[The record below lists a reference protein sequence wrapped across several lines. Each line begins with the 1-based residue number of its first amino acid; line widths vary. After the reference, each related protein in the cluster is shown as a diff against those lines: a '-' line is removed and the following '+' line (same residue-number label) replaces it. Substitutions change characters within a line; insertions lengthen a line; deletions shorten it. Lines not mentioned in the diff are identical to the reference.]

1 MSPFVIAAISIG
13 LIVTIAFG
21 SGFPFRQL
29 DLNDTGVWVSND
41 AAGEFGRFNKAAI
54 GFDARLAPPGERIAP
69 FSLDIFQD
77 ANAAFGLDAR
87 AGRLTRI
94 DTVLNKP
101 VTEQAVGV
109 DGTSVVGLRG
119 GTIALMDR
127 LGRAWAAHYDA
138 NTGVADL
145 GAVDATLKP
154 LAELGLA
161 ADAPAGS
168 AAMAV
173 GVDGAVVVA
182 GVNGQVL
189 RLTPAGG
196 GFQAV
201 QVSDGR
207 PALNAITVTL
217 VGDALVSLDAAAGKL
232 VLPKGQVVSI
242 TPDPAARLQQP
253 GPSAATVLV
262 ATATGLLRVDLTS
275 GQVMPIDTIGGGQ
288 PADPV
293 HLDGCDFGAW
303 AGVGRVIRAC
313 GNADPSQMQVAK
325 GLVKPAF
332 RINRDQI
339 VLNDQANGLVFD
351 VDLQASI
358 DWPLPNPQQTQQ
370 TTKDDQPEPAESEPK
385 AVDDELY
392 ARPDRT
398 TVLHLLDNDTNTVAG
413 VLSIRQVSRPN
424 PSDGVRL
431 QIAPDGQTVL
441 VSFGAATAAVRFTY
455 TISDGSR
462 TDDGEVVVHNAGDQE
477 NAPVLRPNYVQ
488 PAYAVAAYGELSIPI
503 VTEWRDAEGDPVT
516 LLRATDADGTSIP
529 VTSSGQIDYTPGEA
543 RGDAERV
550 ITYEVTDG
558 RSAPVAQTVR
568 VRVLG
573 TDSLTEVSPVAQPD
587 VVRGEVGTPITITPL
602 ANDVPGA
609 DPRNLAARLVIA
621 ADVADQANLTVTT
634 DQKLGR
640 ITVIPQ
646 REGPYTLSYAVGFG
660 SATQVTGL
668 IRVDA
673 LRGEGQLP
681 VAMPDQAAMRGRNPV
696 LIDVLANDYDPGG
709 NLLSVIAA
717 TAADPEQVQVE
728 VIAGRW
734 LRVLPQG
741 NLLTPNPQAVHYTI
755 SNGSQ
760 VATGDALITQLDDG
774 DADRVLARK
783 DAAIVR
789 VGDSVLIP
797 VLNNDTT
804 VSGQQLH
811 LATDGL
817 GSGHDGQLPV
827 YDPSQPSGT
836 ATDVGQA
843 YVHGNQVRYVPP
855 ATVAGSRQVRI
866 PYTVLNTDGDA
877 AQSEAV
883 VTIKAE
889 PDQANPDRAPVASA
903 VETRVASGSRLEI
916 PIQTSGQDPDG
927 DSVVVAG
934 IASAPKL
941 GRVLGYGPTTITYEA
956 FPTDGLVGTDSFD
969 YLVTDRYGRTG
980 TGTVRIS
987 VTPPGQTQPPVAID
1001 DQVVAA
1007 PGVGLQLRVMA
1018 NDYFARDDSVAIA
1031 PLESVNNPLP
1041 AGAHLSGATGPL
1053 VLTAPGEGDQ
1063 PTLVNYALVG
1073 NAGTG
1078 PSATVK
1084 ITSKVGYNNPPVIR
1098 DQVAL
1103 VSGTTASVDL
1113 LAEASDLDGDIEA
1126 LRAEP
1131 LLAVTGANLVGS
1143 RYTVP
1148 LLDRAQAIPY
1158 QVTDAAG
1165 GVSAAVVYV
1174 PALGAGAP
1182 RLKTG
1187 ASISLPT
1194 NSSADFAL
1202 GDYVES
1208 PRGKDVRIASAKATA
1223 APATELEVKVDD
1235 PSRFTLTSK
1244 NGYVGPGSVT
1254 LQVMD
1259 SASLT
1264 DDGVLTATI
1273 SIPVQVG
1280 DRTPVLRCPADPQ
1293 TIVQGGEIK
1302 DLDITTLCHVW
1313 SPDPDQLAGLTY
1325 SADWATPIPGV
1336 DAAGGGH
1343 RVRLEASGSAVGGS
1357 SGVLTIGV
1365 IGTAAKPAS
1374 LPVTVVAAGRPKVRS
1389 VSYTDIKANTPVVIP
1404 LSLSSPLRDAQPKIL
1419 AVDQTNG
1426 GKATVSFTDTTITVT
1441 PDLATSGALEFRV
1454 LATDVGS
1461 APDRTDRQ
1469 AIGTIRMSVYSRPDP
1484 PTGLKSSAVVESGA
1498 ATLSWVPGK
1507 ANGAAIDGY
1516 RLKVATGAGAGAT
1529 MECRSSPCRFT
1540 GLQNGK
1546 AVTFQVQAHNKADW
1560 SDWSQPSAAITP
1572 DTLPGAPSSVSVSEP
1587 KDGSLLV
1594 SWGTIPNQG
1603 SALTRI
1609 HLTYG
1614 GRDYPVNASATSTR
1628 VSGLDNNQVYT
1639 FTVTAENRLGLGPS
1653 ASAKGQS
1660 SGRPLGLNVAEPSP
1674 QDLVGPTTQTVIS
1687 WSLGSA
1693 NGPTPVTYDV
1703 QRSDGH
1709 KVCSGVTARNCTDDS
1724 VAFDGTTYTY
1734 AVTATNATGG
1744 SEHAASASSP
1754 SWRATGTPDAWGSW
1768 SADPTG
1774 ADGTATISYT
1784 VPPSRGASSTVAVMN
1799 GSGVLRD
1806 IGSQTGGVHSLT
1818 LTGLSDGSA
1827 ASLRMRVCNEANR
1840 CSLSSTKS
1848 VTTFGPLGTPNVSG
1862 SASGDTVNAS
1872 ATGNGN
1878 GATATLTL
1886 YIDGTSVDT
1895 ATGTGALTVSRSGYS
1910 VGYNHTAT
1918 IRATLT
1924 TGSTTPSR
1932 SNGGTDTTTVTTP
1945 AAPRSVSV
1953 AQASN
1958 TITTATCEFGCNYV
1972 LVTLS
1977 GFSGSTN
1984 CSIWTNYTGDHV
1996 FSSYTA
2002 PGNGT
2007 HNSGAYFGYWG
2018 STVWAVCD
2026 GVSSPHVVWRK

>member
-1 MSPFVIAAISIG
+1 MSPFLIAAISIV

-21 SGFPFRQL
+21 NGFPFRQL

-54 GFDARLAPPGERIAP
+54 GIDTHLAPPGERISP
-69 FSLDIFQD
+69 FALDVFQD

-94 DTVLNKP
+94 DTVLGRP
-101 VTEQAVGV
+101 IVEQAVAV
-109 DGTSVVGLRG
+109 DGTSTVGLRG
-119 GTIALMDR
+119 GTIAVMDR
-127 LGRAWAAHYDA
+127 VGRLWAGRYDA
-138 NTGVADL
+138 ATGVADL

-154 LAELGLA
+154 LAELGLS

-168 AAMAV
+168 AAMTV
-173 GVDGAVVVA
+173 SLDGSVVVA
-182 GVNGQVL
+182 GSNGRLLQVAG
-189 RLTPAGG
+189 TPSGLQPAKIT
-196 GFQAV
+196 
-201 QVSDGR
+201 DGR
-207 PALNAITVTL
+207 PALTAIAVTT
-217 VGDALVSLDAAAGKL
+217 VGDQVVTLDAAAGKL
-232 VLPKGQVVSI
+232 VLPNGHLI
-242 TPDPAARLQQP
+242 TIDADPAARLQQP

-262 ATATGLLRVDLTS
+262 ATAKSLLRIDLTS
-275 GQVMPIDTIGGGQ
+275 GQIMPIDTMGDGQ
-288 PADPV
+288 PANPV
-293 HLDGCDFGAW
+293 HLDGCDFAAW
-303 AGVGRVIRAC
+303 AGQGRVTRVC
-313 GNADPSQMQVAK
+313 GNAEPTVMRVAK
-325 GLVKPAF
+325 GLVRPVF
-332 RINRDQI
+332 RINRDQL
-339 VLNDQANGLVFD
+339 VLNDQADGLVYD
-351 VDLQASI
+351 VDLQTSV
-358 DWPLPNPQQTQQ
+358 DWPQPNPQQTQQ

-385 AVDDELY
+385 AVDDELA

-398 TVLHLLDNDTNTVAG
+398 TVLHLLDNDTNTVTG
-413 VLSIRQVSRPN
+413 VLSIRQVSQPT
-424 PSDGVRL
+424 PAQGVAL
-431 QIAPDGQTVL
+431 QIAPDGQSVL
-441 VSFGAATAAVRFTY
+441 LSFPAGTEAVRFRY
-455 TISDGSR
+455 TITDGSN
-462 TDDGEVVVHNAGDQE
+462 TDDGEVLVHNAGDQE
-477 NAPVLRPNYVQ
+477 NAPTLRPNYVQ

-550 ITYEVTDG
+550 LTYEVTDG
-558 RSAPVAQTVR
+558 RSAPVAQSLR

-587 VVRGEVGTPITITPL
+587 VVRGEVGKPITITPL

-609 DPRNLAARLVIA
+609 DPRNLAARLTIA
-621 ADVADQANLTVTT
+621 ADVPDQANLAVAT

-660 SATQVTGL
+660 SASQVTGL

-673 LRGEGQLP
+673 LRGEGQQP

-709 NLLSVIAA
+709 NLLSVVAA
-717 TAADPEQVQVE
+717 TAADPDQLQVE
-728 VIAGRW
+728 VISGRW
-734 LRVLPQG
+734 LRVLPQAD
-741 NLLTPNPQAVHYTI
+741 LVSPNPQAVHYTI

-760 VATGDALITQLDDG
+760 TATGDALITQLDDG

-783 DAAIVR
+783 DAATVR

-817 GSGHDGQLPV
+817 GSGHDGQLSV
-827 YDPSQPSGT
+827 YDPSQPTGVAS
-836 ATDVGQA
+836 DVGQA
-843 YVHGNQVRYVPP
+843 FVHGNQVRYVPP
-855 ATVAGSRQVRI
+855 ATVVGSRQVRI

-903 VETRVASGSRLEI
+903 VEVRVASGSRLEI
-916 PIQTSGQDPDG
+916 QIQTSGQDPDG

-956 FPTDGLVGTDSFD
+956 FPTDGLVGTDTFD
-969 YLVTDRYGRTG
+969 YIVTDRYGRTG

-1001 DQVVAA
+1001 DQVTVA
-1007 PGVGLQLRVMA
+1007 PGAQLQLRVMA
-1018 NDYFARDDSVAIA
+1018 NDFFARDDAVTIA
-1031 PLESVNNPLP
+1031 ALETLNNPLP
-1041 AGAHLSGATGPL
+1041 AGAHLSASTGPL
-1053 VLTAPGEGDQ
+1053 LLAAPGEGDQ

-1084 ITSKVGYNNPPVIR
+1084 VTSKVGYNNPPVIR
-1098 DQVAL
+1098 DQVAIAA
-1103 VSGTTASVDL
+1103 GTTGSIDL
-1113 LAEASDLDGDIEA
+1113 LADATDLDGETDA

-1131 LLAVTGANLVGS
+1131 LLSVAGASMVGS

-1148 LLDRAQAIPY
+1148 LLDHAQTIPY

-1174 PALGAGAP
+1174 PAVGAGAP
-1182 RLKTG
+1182 RLKSG
-1187 ASISLPT
+1187 GSISLAT
-1194 NSSADFAL
+1194 NSSAGFAIA
-1202 GDYVES
+1202 DYVES
-1208 PRGKDVRIASAKATA
+1208 PRGKEVRIAAAKGVTA
-1223 APATELEVKVDD
+1223 PDTALEVKVDD
-1235 PSRFTLTSK
+1235 ASHFTLTSK
-1244 NGYVGPGSVT
+1244 DGYVGPGSVT
-1254 LQVMD
+1254 LEVMD

-1264 DDGVLTATI
+1264 DEGVLTATI

-1280 DRTPVLRCPADPQ
+1280 ERTPVLRCPADPQ
-1293 TIVQGGEIK
+1293 TIVQGGEVK

-1336 DAAGGGH
+1336 DAAGGAH
-1343 RVRLEASGSAVGGS
+1343 RVRLEASGAAVGGS

-1365 IGTAAKPAS
+1365 IGTAAKPVS
-1374 LPVTVVAAGRPKVRS
+1374 LPVTVVAASRPKVRS
-1389 VSYTDIKANTPVVIP
+1389 VKYTDIKANTPVIIP
-1404 LSLSSPLRDAQPKIL
+1404 LSMTSPLRDAQPKIL
-1419 AVDQTNG
+1419 AVDQTSG
-1426 GKATVSFTDTTITVT
+1426 GKAAVSFTDTTITVT

-1469 AIGTIRMSVYSRPDP
+1469 AIGTITMTVYAKPDP
-1484 PTGLKSSAVVESGA
+1484 PSAPKSSAVVESGA
-1498 ATLSWVPGK
+1498 ATLSWTAGK

-1516 RLKVATGAGAGAT
+1516 RLKVASGPHAGTT

-1540 GLQNGK
+1540 GLENGR

-1560 SDWSQPSAAITP
+1560 SDWSPSSAPITP
-1572 DTLPGAPSSVSVSEP
+1572 DTLPGGAASVAVSDP

-1594 SWGTIPNQG
+1594 AWGSIPNQG
-1603 SALTRI
+1603 SALTKI
-1609 HLTYG
+1609 HLTFG
-1614 GRDYPVNASATSTR
+1614 GQNLTVSPTATSHR
-1628 VSGLDNNQVYT
+1628 VTGLDNNQTYT
-1639 FTVTAENRLGLGPS
+1639 FTVTAENSLGLGPS

-1660 SGRPLGLNVAEPSP
+1660 SGRPLGLSVAEPSP
-1674 QDLVGPTTQTVIS
+1674 QDLVGATTQTTIS
-1687 WSLGSA
+1687 WNLSSA

-1709 KVCSGVTARNCTDDS
+1709 KVCSGVTSRSCTDDS

-1744 SEHAASASSP
+1744 SDHAASASSP
-1754 SWRATGTPDAWGSW
+1754 SWRATGTPDAWGNW
-1768 SADPTG
+1768 SAAPTG
-1774 ADGTATISYT
+1774 ADGTASISYT
-1784 VPPSRGASSTVAVMN
+1784 VPPSRGANSTVAVLD
-1799 GSGVLRD
+1799 GSRVLQAV
-1806 IGSQTGGVHSLT
+1806 GSQTGGVHSLT
-1818 LTGLSDGSA
+1818 LTGLTDGSA
-1827 ASLRMRVCNEANR
+1827 ASLRVRVCNEANR
-1840 CSLSSTKS
+1840 CSFSATKS
-1848 VTTFGPLGTPNVSG
+1848 VTTFGPLGNPNVSG
-1862 SASGDTVNAS
+1862 SASGSTVSAS
-1872 ATGNGN
+1872 ATANGN

-1886 YIDGTSVDT
+1886 SIDGTVVDT
-1895 ATGTGALTVSRSGYS
+1895 STGTGALSVSRSGYS
-1910 VGYNHTAT
+1910 VGYNHSAT
-1918 IRATLT
+1918 IRAVLT
-1924 TGSTTPSR
+1924 TGSTSPSR
-1932 SNGGTDTTTVTTP
+1932 ANGGTDTTTVVTGP
-1945 AAPRSVSV
+1945 EPRSVRV
-1953 AQASN
+1953 TQGSN
-1958 TITTATCEFGCNYV
+1958 TITTATCTHGCNYV

-1977 GFSGSTN
+1977 GFGGRTS
-1984 CSIWTNYTGDHV
+1984 CSIWSDYGGDGS
-1996 FSSYTA
+1996 FSSFTA
-2002 PGNGT
+2002 PGDGT
-2007 HNSGAYFGYWG
+2007 FNSGAYFGHWG
-2018 STVWAVCD
+2018 NSVWAVCD
-2026 GVSSPHVVWRK
+2026 GTSSPRVVWVK